1 MDTTF
6 SLTSEVRDNRLIIT
20 TNGYVNNVGGAAIA
34 EEFQRHFAD
43 GVRHVIVDLALS
55 RVVNSV
61 VMSFLIE
68 IIEQLSEE
76 GGRLIFT
83 NLDPSVDKMLG
94 IMGLY
99 DFAGKEDTTEA
110 ALRAFAARS

>member
-1 MDTTF
+1 MDQPF
-6 SLTSEVRDNRLIIT
+6 SLSSEVRDNRLIIT

-34 EEFQRHFAD
+34 EEFQRHFSG
-43 GVRHVIVDLALS
+43 GVRHVIIDLALS

-61 VMSFLIE
+61 GMSFLIE
-68 IIEQLSEE
+68 IIEKLSEE
-76 GGRLIFT
+76 GGRLVFT

-99 DFAGKEDTTEA
+99 DFAGKEASIDE
-110 ALRAFAARS
+110 ALRALAVRS

>member
-1 MDTTF
+1 MDQPF

-20 TNGYVNNVGGAAIA
+20 TNGYVNNIGGAAIA
-34 EEFQRHFAD
+34 DEFQRHFAG
-43 GVRHVIVDLALS
+43 GVRHVIIDLALS

-61 VMSFLIE
+61 GMSFLIE
-68 IIEQLSEE
+68 IIERLTDA
-76 GGRLIFT
+76 GGRLVFT

-99 DFAGKEDTTEA
+99 DFAGKESTIEE
-110 ALRAFAARS
+110 ALRALAVRS

>member
-1 MDTTF
+1 MEQPFTLTT
-6 SLTSEVRDNRLIIT
+6 EVRDERLIIT
-20 TNGYVNNVGGAAIA
+20 TSGYVNNVGGAAIA
-34 EEFQRHFAD
+34 EEFQRHFAG
-43 GVRHVIVDLALS
+43 GVHHVIINMALS

-61 VMSFLIE
+61 GMSFLIE
-68 IIEQLSEE
+68 IIEKLGEV

-99 DFAGKEDTTEA
+99 DFAGKENTIDD
-110 ALRAFAARS
+110 ALRSLAVRS